1 MLSSFDKDLI
11 VVTAD
16 SQMHLTVETLLNHRR
31 PALAIGDFSV
41 DMVTHPNQDPGC
53 RTDAGRLLNP
63 RRQTHGRAMV
73 LFDFDGCGERS
84 LSPEDLETSLETQF
98 ANQGWG
104 PDRVTFVVIEPEL
117 ESWIFGASSLQI
129 ERAVG
134 WSQELSIRDQL
145 MANGYLSPGSSKPS
159 DPKAAIE
166 SVLYQQKR
174 PRSGRLFA
182 DLARTVSLARCQ
194 DRAFQKFRA
203 TLQRWFPAE

>member
-1 MLSSFDKDLI
+1 MLSSFSKDLL

-31 PALAIGDFSV
+31 QSLAIGDFSV

-73 LFDFDGCGERS
+73 LFDFDGCGERR
-84 LSPEDLETSLETQF
+84 LSPEDLETSLESQF

-104 PDRVTFVVIEPEL
+104 LDRVTFIVIEPEL
-117 ESWIFGASSLQI
+117 ETWLFGASYRQL

-134 WSQELSIRDQL
+134 WSQDQSIQGKL
-145 MANGYLSPGSSKPS
+145 IENGYLSSGSSKPS

-182 DLARTVSLARCQ
+182 ELAQRVSLARCQ

-203 TLQRWFPAE
+203 TLQRWFPSE